1 MAAPP
6 LTIQPVPYFA
16 AAVLA
21 HARPAVEASK
31 RRRAFSAP
39 EVMEFPDEY
48 FHDWAAALIDTAE
61 PAVADLI
68 QCGTT
73 EDIQAV
79 LGFFCHPVQTWA
91 AHRRAFFNRLHIYA
105 SQMEQEG
112 RGEASEAFAYFM
124 RERYMPNYF
133 YIVERRALS
142 VMVPAAAET
151 IRTPSPLTPSSV
163 STRPLA
169 VIEECSQEIYEEDD
183 DEDDDE
189 DD

>member
-1 MAAPP
+1 MSSTP

-16 AAVLA
+16 AGVLV

-48 FHDWAAALIDTAE
+48 FHEWAEALIDGAK
-61 PAVADLI
+61 PAIVDLV
-68 QCGTT
+68 QCGTA

-79 LGFFCHPVQTWA
+79 LEFFCDATQTWP
-91 AHRRAFFNRLHIYA
+91 AHRRAFFSRLHSYA

-112 RGEASEAFAYFM
+112 RGEVSQAFAYFM

-133 YIVERRALS
+133 YKVERRAAPHMFPPEEGA
-142 VMVPAAAET
+142 VEPV
-151 IRTPSPLTPSSV
+151 RTPSPSV
-163 STRPLA
+163 GVRLA
-169 VIEECSQEIYEEDD
+169 AIHEESHEVHEDEND
-183 DEDDDE
+183 ASD
-189 DD
+189 